1 MTRPQSSR
9 NGPLIVR
16 LDEPDAADPSTV
28 GPKMTRLAELRG
40 WRTKVPEAF
49 CISTRVF
56 ETCLKSQGLE
66 AWLRHRESDWSEDDT
81 NHLAQMSR
89 QCQAAIR
96 AVDIEPATAQLIADA
111 YRWLCA
117 LSGEPTL
124 PVAVRSSATGED
136 SADNSFAGQYD
147 SLLNV
152 TGPDALIDAVQTVW
166 ASLFSERALR
176 YRRQMK
182 RSFVTSPMAVIVM
195 PMVSARC
202 AGVAFSADPVT
213 GKRDRIVIEACWGY
227 GEAVVQGL
235 TVPDRIMV
243 DKEDHRILDYAI
255 GSKEIHSQ
263 LDPQGQSIQEIETP
277 SGLRSEACLTRDEVL
292 GIAETVHELER
303 RTAQPVDTEWVL
315 SKENV
320 PIFVQL
326 RPVTSLRSSTDDTSA
341 SHPVRAA
348 ARWRRK
354 PR

>member
-1 MTRPQSSR
+1 
-9 NGPLIVR
+9 
-16 LDEPDAADPSTV
+16 
-28 GPKMTRLAELRG
+28 
-40 WRTKVPEAF
+40 
-49 CISTRVF
+49 
-56 ETCLKSQGLE
+56 
-66 AWLRHRESDWSEDDT
+66 
-81 NHLAQMSR
+81 
-89 QCQAAIR
+89 
-96 AVDIEPATAQLIADA
+96 
-111 YRWLCA
+111 
-117 LSGEPTL
+117 
-124 PVAVRSSATGED
+124 
-136 SADNSFAGQYD
+136 
-147 SLLNV
+147 
-152 TGPDALIDAVQTVW
+152 
-166 ASLFSERALR
+166 
-176 YRRQMK
+176 
-182 RSFVTSPMAVIVM
+182 MAVIVM

-263 LDPQGQSIQEIETP
+263 LDPQSQSIQEIETP

-326 RPVTSLRSSTDDTSA
+326 RPVTSLRSGTGDTSA